1 MENQTSLLLIDDDP
15 TLLFGL
21 DGVLSREGYKIHTA
35 QSGERGL
42 ELAKKVNPDLILCD
56 VMMPSL
62 NGFDLLKKLS
72 QQPETENIPFIF
84 LTARTVEESKV
95 HGLLLGADDY
105 IIKPFLKDELLA
117 RIQTVLRRRRK
128 AVEAAMQSSS
138 QQIFHLRSE
147 IASLMRTSK
156 VDWEKFVDSLFQ
168 MLAMRDNETEEHT
181 QRVTKLTEQ
190 TAKALGMTADAVT
203 HIRWGAILHDIG
215 KVGIPDSI
223 LLKPDALT
231 NEERAVMM
239 LHPQIANQILM
250 PLGLPAATLEI
261 PLRHHEK
268 WDGTG
273 YPGNLQGENIPLSAR
288 IFALADVWDALT
300 NDRPYRKAWD
310 DQKTIE
316 YIQNESG
323 KHFDPDIV
331 DIFINEILPNRKHR
345 T

>member
-1 MENQTSLLLIDDDP
+1 MKNQTSLLLIDDDP

-21 DGVLSREGYKIHTA
+21 DGVLSREGYKTYTT
-35 QSGERGL
+35 QSGEQGL
-42 ELAKKVNPDLILCD
+42 DIAKRVNPDLILCD
-56 VMMPSL
+56 VMMPSP
-62 NGFDLLKKLS
+62 NGFDILKHLS
-72 QQPETENIPFIF
+72 QHPETENIPFIF
-84 LTARTVEESKV
+84 LTARTVEKDKV

-117 RIQTVLRRRRK
+117 RIQAVLRRRRK
-128 AVEAAMQSSS
+128 AMEIAMQSSD
-138 QQIFHLRSE
+138 QEIFHLRTE

-156 VDWEKFVDSLFQ
+156 VDWEKFVDSLFH

-181 QRVTKLTEQ
+181 QRVTQLTEQ
-190 TAKALGMTADAVT
+190 TAKALGMTGDAVT

-223 LLKPDALT
+223 LLKPGSLT
-231 NEERAVMM
+231 DEERAVMM

-250 PLGLPAATLEI
+250 PLGLPAAALEI

-273 YPGNLQGENIPLSAR
+273 YPGSLEGEKIPLSAR

-310 DQKTIE
+310 HWKVVE
-316 YIQNESG
+316 YIQDQSG
-323 KHFDPDIV
+323 KHFDPHLV
-331 DIFINEILPNRKHR
+331 DIFINKILPNRKR
-345 T
+345 SA